1 MRENVLLGKSLSF
14 AARILKLNK
23 HLNKE
28 KKEYIIAKQIYR
40 SATSIGANINEANYG
55 VSKADFIAKMQI
67 ALKETAETE
76 YWLCLLI
83 LSENLEENIGKPL
96 LSDCLEIKRLL
107 ISSLNTAKTNFA
119 ASKID

>member
-1 MRENVLLGKSLSF
+1 MKENVLLSKSLSF

-55 VSKADFIAKMQI
+55 VSKADFITKLQI
-67 ALKETAETE
+67 SLKETAETE
-76 YWLCLLI
+76 YWLRLLI
-83 LSENLEENIGKPL
+83 LSDNLEENMGNSL
-96 LSDCLEIKRLL
+96 LTDCLEIKRLL
-107 ISSLNTAKTNFA
+107 ISSLNTAKANLA
-119 ASKID
+119 ASKMN